1 MPVPKASGR
10 KAVAEKAPVRKA
22 AAQKAAVQKAAA
34 QKAAV
39 QKGAAK
45 KAAAPASGIA
55 RRRAA
60 ARDEAGPAYLERR
73 REIVEAAA
81 RVFKSK
87 GLQGANLGD
96 IAVESGADRAS
107 LYYYVGSKEELFHEV
122 VRGAAEANLARARA
136 IRDEQRPAPDKLRA
150 LVESLMASYAEHYPI
165 LYVYIQENLSHVPDK
180 HGRWAADMRQTNRDY
195 ERIVIEIV
203 EQGMAEGTF
212 RAGPPAWVVAYGVMG
227 MMGWTNRW
235 FNPEESPSS
244 AQEIASTFA
253 DTVLLGLQCPAPGP
267 RGEA

>member
-1 MPVPKASGR
+1 MPEVGGR
-10 KAVAEKAPVRKA
+10 EVAADGAGPA
-22 AAQKAAVQKAAA
+22 A
-34 QKAAV
+34 
-39 QKGAAK
+39 
-45 KAAAPASGIA
+45 ASGIA

-122 VRGAAEANLARARA
+122 VRGAAEANLARART
-136 IRDEQRPAPDKLRA
+136 ILDSQLPAPVKLRE

-165 LYVYIQENLSHVPDK
+165 LYVYIQENLTHVPDK
-180 HGRWAADMRQTNRDY
+180 HGAWAADMRQVNRDY

-212 RAGPPAWVVAYGVMG
+212 RTGPPAWVVAYGVMG
-227 MMGWTNRW
+227 MVGWTNRW
-235 FNPEESPSS
+235 FDPEHSPAT
-244 AQEIASTFA
+244 AQEIGTTFA
-253 DTVLLGLQCPAPGP
+253 DTVLLGLQRPAP
-267 RGEA
+267 